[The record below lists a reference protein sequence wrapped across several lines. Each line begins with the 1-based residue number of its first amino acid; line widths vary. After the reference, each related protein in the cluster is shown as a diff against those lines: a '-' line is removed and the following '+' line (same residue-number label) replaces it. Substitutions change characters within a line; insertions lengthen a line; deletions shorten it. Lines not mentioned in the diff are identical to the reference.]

1 MKAKKKE
8 VDDTV
13 PVRVMETAP
22 VRTTET
28 TVDTAPKMVEATVS
42 TDWGKLAKDPDKIFP
57 ALMEELMPHLL
68 SPPKPMPAYHV
79 EYRRQF
85 GRDSVSVNFSSETV
99 DQLAATVKELQ
110 DKMPQPQPID
120 VLMPTVLIQP
130 RKEEGK
136 KT

>member
-1 MKAKKKE
+1 MTAKKKE

-13 PVRVMETAP
+13 PVHAVE
-22 VRTTET
+22 TTET
-28 TVDTAPKMVEATVS
+28 TVT

-99 DQLAATVKELQ
+99 GQLAATVRELQ
-110 DKMPQPQPID
+110 DKMPQPQPVE
-120 VLMPTVLIQP
+120 VLMPPALLQP
-130 RKEEGK
+130 RRKEGK
-136 KT
+136 KK